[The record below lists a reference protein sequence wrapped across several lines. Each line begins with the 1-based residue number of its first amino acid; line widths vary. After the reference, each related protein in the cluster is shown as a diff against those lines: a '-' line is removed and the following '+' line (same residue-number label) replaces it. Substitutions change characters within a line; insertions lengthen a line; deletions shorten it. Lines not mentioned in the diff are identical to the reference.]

1 VRKRFEVFFFCTFG
15 PILTPGSRR
24 VGQAEDM
31 GQTMSAAA
39 GCCDKRDEDFKR
51 KRSQQGGR
59 DGAFFLP
66 PFEQSVRHP

>member
-1 VRKRFEVFFFCTFG
+1 
-15 PILTPGSRR
+15 
-24 VGQAEDM
+24 
-31 GQTMSAAA
+31 MSAAA